1 MPGRGDWQQRSLIP
15 SMPKKSPAPGH
26 HGAALPA
33 WWETRR
39 AEARRRYEALPMPQ
53 RKDEDWRFATI
64 DSIRLDDFK
73 PGTKGKTPDAKLLQQ
88 SQPPFA
94 VAARAVF
101 ANDRLIRIEGAE
113 ELAKKGVV
121 FEPLASAIEKHPALL
136 QQHFMAHPVDLG
148 AQKFAALHAAH
159 ASAGVLI
166 HVPKNTELNLPLVS
180 YHWIDGAKT
189 SVFPHTLIVAGEN
202 SRVRVVDF
210 LGSTDPKGGGLS
222 CGLNDLLVGPGA
234 KVDYVCFQ
242 RWGTKVTSFQLN
254 STRVERDG
262 EARSLFLNLGAAYA
276 RQESRSTLAGGGAR
290 SEMLGLSVGS
300 DRQEFDQRTLQ
311 CHNVP
316 NTWSDLL
323 YKNALDDRSKSIFKG
338 LIRVAPGAAKTDA
351 YQNNRNLLL
360 NPEAEADSMPGLE
373 ILNDDV
379 RCTHGATTGQIDKD
393 QLFYLMARGI
403 DPRTGAQLLAHGFFE
418 EVIDRLPDKKIGEA
432 VRNAVAVKF
441 ASMRSAGKSEKR
453 TIPLTKVAKAKKRV
467 ASGLKKAINVR
478 ALQGLAK

>member
-1 MPGRGDWQQRSLIP
+1 MAEKHGQ
-15 SMPKKSPAPGH
+15 APLSQKG
-26 HGAALPA
+26 GKEPA
-33 WWETRR
+33 WWEQRK
-39 AEARRRYEALPMPQ
+39 AEAWKKFQAMPMPK
-53 RKDEDWRFATI
+53 RSEEDWRFATI
-64 DSIRLDDFK
+64 DAIRLGKFQ
-73 PGTKGKTPDAKLLQQ
+73 PGGKGASLDAEIVKR
-88 SQPPFA
+88 S
-94 VAARAVF
+94 VAAFPQAGRAVF
-101 ANDRLIRIEGAE
+101 ANDRLLHFEGGE
-113 ELAKKGVV
+113 ELRKKGVI
-121 FEPLASAIEKHPALL
+121 FESLSGALQKHPDLL
-136 QQHFMAHPVDLG
+136 QKYFMAHPVDLG

-166 HVPKNTELNLPLVS
+166 HVPKNVELELPLVS
-180 YHWIDGAKT
+180 FHWLDGDES

-202 SRVRVVDF
+202 SKVTVVDF
-210 LGSTDPKGGGLS
+210 LASTNEEGVGLA

-234 KVDYVCFQ
+234 KVDYVCLQ
-242 RWGTKVTSFQLN
+242 QWGKQVTSFQLN
-254 STRVERDG
+254 STRVEKDG
-262 EARSLFLNLGAAYA
+262 EARSLFVNLGAAYA
-276 RQESRSTLAGGGAR
+276 RQESRSTMAGSGAR

-311 CHNVP
+311 CHDVP

-379 RCTHGATTGQIDKD
+379 RCTHGATTGQIDQD

-418 EVIDRLPDKKIGEA
+418 EVIARLPEKKIGEA
-432 VRNAVAVKF
+432 VRSAVAEKF
-441 ASMRSAGKSEKR
+441 VSMKSQIVQEKTVPRPRGGKMSLVEDEV
-453 TIPLTKVAKAKKRV
+453 LD
-467 ASGLKKAINVR
+467 VR

>member
-1 MPGRGDWQQRSLIP
+1 MAEKHGQ
-15 SMPKKSPAPGH
+15 APLSQKG
-26 HGAALPA
+26 GKEPA
-33 WWETRR
+33 WWEQRK
-39 AEARRRYEALPMPQ
+39 AEAWKKFQAMPMPK
-53 RKDEDWRFATI
+53 RSEEDWRFATI
-64 DSIRLDDFK
+64 DAIRLGKFQ
-73 PGTKGKTPDAKLLQQ
+73 PGGKGASLDAEIVKR
-88 SQPPFA
+88 S
-94 VAARAVF
+94 VAAFPQAGRAVF
-101 ANDRLIRIEGAE
+101 ANDRLLHFEGGE
-113 ELAKKGVV
+113 ELQKKGVV
-121 FEPLASAIEKHPALL
+121 FESLSGALQKHPDLL
-136 QQHFMAHPVDLG
+136 QKYFMAHPVDLG

-166 HVPKNTELNLPLVS
+166 HVPKNVELELPLVS
-180 YHWIDGAKT
+180 FHWLDGNES

-202 SRVRVVDF
+202 SKVTVVDF
-210 LGSTDPKGGGLS
+210 LASTNEEGVGLA

-234 KVDYVCFQ
+234 KVDYVCLQ
-242 RWGTKVTSFQLN
+242 QWGKQVTSFQLN
-254 STRVERDG
+254 STRVEKDG
-262 EARSLFLNLGAAYA
+262 EARSLFVNLGAAYA
-276 RQESRSTLAGGGAR
+276 RQESRSTMAGSGAR

-311 CHNVP
+311 CHDVP

-379 RCTHGATTGQIDKD
+379 RCTHGATTGQIDQD

-418 EVIDRLPDKKIGEA
+418 EVIARLPEKKIGEA
-432 VRNAVAVKF
+432 VRSAVAAKF
-441 ASMRSAGKSEKR
+441 VSMKSQRVQEKTVPRPRGGKMSLVEDEV
-453 TIPLTKVAKAKKRV
+453 LV
-467 ASGLKKAINVR
+467 VR

>member
-1 MPGRGDWQQRSLIP
+1 MAEKHGQ
-15 SMPKKSPAPGH
+15 APLSQKG
-26 HGAALPA
+26 GKEPA
-33 WWETRR
+33 WWEQRK
-39 AEARRRYEALPMPQ
+39 AEAWKKFQAMPMPK
-53 RKDEDWRFATI
+53 RSEEDWRFATI
-64 DSIRLDDFK
+64 DAIRLGKFQ
-73 PGTKGKTPDAKLLQQ
+73 PGGKGASLDAEIVKR
-88 SQPPFA
+88 S
-94 VAARAVF
+94 VAAFPQAGRAVF
-101 ANDRLIRIEGAE
+101 ANDRLLHFEGGE
-113 ELAKKGVV
+113 ELQKKGVI
-121 FEPLASAIEKHPALL
+121 FESLSGALQKHPDLL
-136 QQHFMAHPVDLG
+136 QKYFMAHPVDLG

-166 HVPKNTELNLPLVS
+166 HVPKNVELELPLVS
-180 YHWIDGAKT
+180 FHWLDGDES
-189 SVFPHTLIVAGEN
+189 SVFPHTLIVAGE
-202 SRVRVVDF
+202 SSKVTVVDF
-210 LGSTDPKGGGLS
+210 LASTNEEGVGLA

-234 KVDYVCFQ
+234 KVDYVCLQ
-242 RWGTKVTSFQLN
+242 QWGKQVTSFQLN
-254 STRVERDG
+254 STRVEKDG
-262 EARSLFLNLGAAYA
+262 EARSLFVNLGAAYA
-276 RQESRSTLAGGGAR
+276 RQESRSTMAGSGAR

-311 CHNVP
+311 CHDVP

-379 RCTHGATTGQIDKD
+379 RCTHGATTGQIDQD

-418 EVIDRLPDKKIGEA
+418 EVIARLPEKKIGEA
-432 VRNAVAVKF
+432 VRSAVAAKF
-441 ASMRSAGKSEKR
+441 VSMKSQRVQEKTVPRPREGKMNLVEDEV
-453 TIPLTKVAKAKKRV
+453 LD
-467 ASGLKKAINVR
+467 VR

>member
-1 MPGRGDWQQRSLIP
+1 MAEKHGQ
-15 SMPKKSPAPGH
+15 APLSQKG
-26 HGAALPA
+26 GKEPA
-33 WWETRR
+33 WWEQRK
-39 AEARRRYEALPMPQ
+39 AEAWKKFQSMPMPK
-53 RKDEDWRFATI
+53 RSEEDWRFATI
-64 DSIRLDDFK
+64 DAIRLGKFQ
-73 PGTKGKTPDAKLLQQ
+73 PGGKGASLDAEIVKR
-88 SQPPFA
+88 S
-94 VAARAVF
+94 VAAFPQAGRAVF
-101 ANDRLIRIEGAE
+101 ANDRLLHFEGGE
-113 ELAKKGVV
+113 ELQKKGVV
-121 FEPLASAIEKHPALL
+121 FESLSGALQKHPDLL
-136 QQHFMAHPVDLG
+136 QKYFMAHPVDLG

-166 HVPKNTELNLPLVS
+166 HVPKNVELELPLVS
-180 YHWIDGAKT
+180 FHWLDGDES

-202 SRVRVVDF
+202 SKVTVVDF
-210 LGSTDPKGGGLS
+210 LASTNEEGVGLA

-234 KVDYVCFQ
+234 KVDYVCLQ
-242 RWGTKVTSFQLN
+242 QWGKQVTSFQLN
-254 STRVERDG
+254 STRVEKDG
-262 EARSLFLNLGAAYA
+262 EARSLFVNLGAAYA
-276 RQESRSTLAGGGAR
+276 RQESRSTMAGSGAR

-311 CHNVP
+311 CHDVP

-379 RCTHGATTGQIDKD
+379 RCTHGATTGQIDQD

-418 EVIDRLPDKKIGEA
+418 EVIARLPEKKIGEA
-432 VRNAVAVKF
+432 VRLAVAAKF
-441 ASMRSAGKSEKR
+441 VSMKSQIVQEKTVPRPRGGKMSLVEDEV
-453 TIPLTKVAKAKKRV
+453 LD
-467 ASGLKKAINVR
+467 VR

>member
-1 MPGRGDWQQRSLIP
+1 MAEKHGQ
-15 SMPKKSPAPGH
+15 APLSQKG
-26 HGAALPA
+26 GKEPA
-33 WWETRR
+33 WWEQRK
-39 AEARRRYEALPMPQ
+39 AEAWKKFQSMPMPK
-53 RKDEDWRFATI
+53 RSEEDWRFATI
-64 DSIRLDDFK
+64 DAIRLGKFQ
-73 PGTKGKTPDAKLLQQ
+73 PGGKGASLDAEIVKR
-88 SQPPFA
+88 S
-94 VAARAVF
+94 VAAFPQAGRAVF
-101 ANDRLIRIEGAE
+101 ANDRLLHFEGGE
-113 ELAKKGVV
+113 ELQKKGVI
-121 FEPLASAIEKHPALL
+121 FESLSGALQKHPDLL
-136 QQHFMAHPVDLG
+136 QKYFMAHPVDLG

-166 HVPKNTELNLPLVS
+166 HVPKNVELELPLVS
-180 YHWIDGAKT
+180 FHWLDGDES

-202 SRVRVVDF
+202 SKVTVVDF
-210 LGSTDPKGGGLS
+210 LASTNEEGVGLA

-234 KVDYVCFQ
+234 KVDYVCLQ
-242 RWGTKVTSFQLN
+242 QWGKQVTSFQLN
-254 STRVERDG
+254 STRVEKDG
-262 EARSLFLNLGAAYA
+262 EARSLFVNLGAAYA
-276 RQESRSTLAGGGAR
+276 RQESRSTMAGSGAR

-311 CHNVP
+311 CHDVP

-379 RCTHGATTGQIDKD
+379 RCTHGATTGQIDQD

-418 EVIDRLPDKKIGEA
+418 EVIARLPEKKIGEA
-432 VRNAVAVKF
+432 VRSAVAEKF
-441 ASMRSAGKSEKR
+441 VSMKSQRVQEKTVPRPRGGKMSLVEDEV
-453 TIPLTKVAKAKKRV
+453 LD
-467 ASGLKKAINVR
+467 VR

>member
-1 MPGRGDWQQRSLIP
+1 MAEKHGQ
-15 SMPKKSPAPGH
+15 APLSQKG
-26 HGAALPA
+26 GKEPA
-33 WWETRR
+33 WWEQRK
-39 AEARRRYEALPMPQ
+39 AEAWKKFQAMPMPK
-53 RKDEDWRFATI
+53 RSEEDWRFATI
-64 DSIRLDDFK
+64 DAIRLGKFQ
-73 PGTKGKTPDAKLLQQ
+73 PGGKGASLDAEIVKR
-88 SQPPFA
+88 S
-94 VAARAVF
+94 VAAFPQAGRAVF
-101 ANDRLIRIEGAE
+101 ANDRLLHFEGGE
-113 ELAKKGVV
+113 ELQKKGVV
-121 FEPLASAIEKHPALL
+121 FESLSGALQKHPDLL
-136 QQHFMAHPVDLG
+136 QKYFMAHPVDLG

-166 HVPKNTELNLPLVS
+166 HVPKNVELELPFVS
-180 YHWIDGAKT
+180 FHWLDGDES

-202 SRVRVVDF
+202 SKVTVVDF
-210 LGSTDPKGGGLS
+210 LASTNEEGVGLA

-234 KVDYVCFQ
+234 KVDYVCLQ
-242 RWGTKVTSFQLN
+242 QWGKQVTSFQLN
-254 STRVERDG
+254 STRVEKDG
-262 EARSLFLNLGAAYA
+262 EARSLFVNLGAAYA
-276 RQESRSTLAGGGAR
+276 RQESRSTMAGSGAR

-311 CHNVP
+311 CHDVP

-379 RCTHGATTGQIDKD
+379 RCTHGATTGQIDQD

-403 DPRTGAQLLAHGFFE
+403 DPRTGAQLLAYGFFE
-418 EVIDRLPDKKIGEA
+418 EVIARLPEKKIGEA
-432 VRNAVAVKF
+432 VRSAVAEKF
-441 ASMRSAGKSEKR
+441 VSMKSQRVHEKTVPRPREGKMNLVEDEV
-453 TIPLTKVAKAKKRV
+453 LD
-467 ASGLKKAINVR
+467 VR

>member
-1 MPGRGDWQQRSLIP
+1 MAEKHGQ
-15 SMPKKSPAPGH
+15 APLSQKG
-26 HGAALPA
+26 GKEPA
-33 WWETRR
+33 WWEQRK
-39 AEARRRYEALPMPQ
+39 AEAWKKFQAMPMPK
-53 RKDEDWRFATI
+53 RSEEDWRFATI
-64 DSIRLDDFK
+64 DAIRLGKFQ
-73 PGTKGKTPDAKLLQQ
+73 PGGKGASLDAEIVKR
-88 SQPPFA
+88 S
-94 VAARAVF
+94 VAAFPQAGRAVF
-101 ANDRLIRIEGAE
+101 ANDRLLHFEGGE
-113 ELAKKGVV
+113 ELGKKGVI
-121 FEPLASAIEKHPALL
+121 FESLSGALQKHPDLL
-136 QQHFMAHPVDLG
+136 QKYFMAHPVDLG

-166 HVPKNTELNLPLVS
+166 HVPKNVELELPLVS
-180 YHWIDGAKT
+180 FHWLDGDES

-202 SRVRVVDF
+202 SKVTVVDF
-210 LGSTDPKGGGLS
+210 LASTNEEGVGLA

-234 KVDYVCFQ
+234 KVDYVCLQ
-242 RWGTKVTSFQLN
+242 QWGKQVTSFQLN
-254 STRVERDG
+254 STRVEKDG
-262 EARSLFLNLGAAYA
+262 EARSLFVNLGAAYA
-276 RQESRSTLAGGGAR
+276 RQESRSTMAGSGAR

-311 CHNVP
+311 CHDVP

-379 RCTHGATTGQIDKD
+379 RCTHGATTGQIDQD

-418 EVIDRLPDKKIGEA
+418 EVIARLPEKKIGEA
-432 VRNAVAVKF
+432 VRSAVAEKF
-441 ASMRSAGKSEKR
+441 VSMKSQRVQEKTVPRPREGKMNLVEDEV
-453 TIPLTKVAKAKKRV
+453 LD
-467 ASGLKKAINVR
+467 VR

>member
-1 MPGRGDWQQRSLIP
+1 MAEKHGQ
-15 SMPKKSPAPGH
+15 APLSQKG
-26 HGAALPA
+26 GKEPA
-33 WWETRR
+33 WWEQRK
-39 AEARRRYEALPMPQ
+39 AEAWKKFQAMPMPK
-53 RKDEDWRFATI
+53 RSEEDWRFATI
-64 DSIRLDDFK
+64 DAIRLGKFQ
-73 PGTKGKTPDAKLLQQ
+73 PGGKGPSRDAEILER
-88 SQPPFA
+88 S
-94 VAARAVF
+94 VAAFPQSGRAVF
-101 ANDRLIRIEGAE
+101 ANDRLLHFEGGE
-113 ELAKKGVV
+113 ELGKKGVI
-121 FEPLASAIEKHPALL
+121 FESLSGALQKHPDLL
-136 QQHFMAHPVDLG
+136 QKYFMAHPVDLG

-166 HVPKNTELNLPLVS
+166 HVPKNVELELPLVS
-180 YHWIDGAKT
+180 FHWLDGDES

-202 SRVRVVDF
+202 SKVTVVDF
-210 LGSTDPKGGGLS
+210 LASTNKEGVGLA

-234 KVDYVCFQ
+234 KVDYVCLQ
-242 RWGTKVTSFQLN
+242 QWGKQVTSFQLN
-254 STRVERDG
+254 STRVEKDG
-262 EARSLFLNLGAAYA
+262 EARSLFVNLGAAYA
-276 RQESRSTLAGGGAR
+276 RQESRSTMAGSGAR

-311 CHNVP
+311 CHDVP

-379 RCTHGATTGQIDKD
+379 RCTHGATTGQIDQD

-403 DPRTGAQLLAHGFFE
+403 DPRTGAQLLAYGFFE
-418 EVIDRLPDKKIGEA
+418 EVIARLPEKKIGEA
-432 VRNAVAVKF
+432 VRSAVAEKF
-441 ASMRSAGKSEKR
+441 VSMKSQRVQEKTVPRPREGKMSLVEDEV
-453 TIPLTKVAKAKKRV
+453 LD
-467 ASGLKKAINVR
+467 VR

>member
-1 MPGRGDWQQRSLIP
+1 
-15 SMPKKSPAPGH
+15 MPKKSPSAGRN
-26 HGAALPA
+26 GAALPA
-33 WWETRR
+33 WWESRR
-39 AEARRRYEALPMPQ
+39 AEARRRFDELPLPQ

-64 DSIRLDDFK
+64 DAIRLDDFK
-73 PGTKGKTPDAKLLQQ
+73 PGAKGKTPEAKLLAR

-94 VAARAVF
+94 AAARAVF
-101 ANDRLIRIEGAE
+101 ANDRLVRIEGAE

-121 FEPLASAIEKHPALL
+121 FEPLATAIEKHPALL
-136 QQHFMAHPVDLG
+136 QKYFMAHPVDLG

-166 HVPKNTELNLPLVS
+166 HVPKNVELELPLVS
-180 YHWIDGAKT
+180 YHWIDAAKT
-189 SVFPHTLIVAGEN
+189 AVYPHTLIVAGEN
-202 SRVRVVDF
+202 AKVRVVDF
-210 LGSTDPKGGGLS
+210 LGSTDPKGGGLA

-242 RWGTKVTSFQLN
+242 RWGTAVTSFQLN
-254 STRVERDG
+254 STRVEKDG
-262 EARSLFLNLGAAYA
+262 EARSLFVNLGAAYA
-276 RQESRSTLAGGGAR
+276 RQESRSTLVGGGAR
-290 SEMLGLSVGS
+290 SEMLGLSVGN

-311 CHNVP
+311 CHDVP
-316 NTWSDLL
+316 HTWSDLL

-379 RCTHGATTGQIDKD
+379 RCTHGATTGQIDQD

-432 VRNAVAVKF
+432 VRTAVAEKF
-441 ASMRSAGKSEKR
+441 ASMRVPAKGKVPVRKR
-453 TIPLTKVAKAKKRV
+453 AVRV
-467 ASGLKKAINVR
+467 APVTKTKKPAVKGLKKAINVR
-478 ALQGLAK
+478 ALQGLSK

>member
-1 MPGRGDWQQRSLIP
+1 MAEKHGQ
-15 SMPKKSPAPGH
+15 APLSQKG
-26 HGAALPA
+26 GKEPA
-33 WWETRR
+33 WWEQRK
-39 AEARRRYEALPMPQ
+39 AEAWKKFQAMPMPK
-53 RKDEDWRFATI
+53 RSEEDWRFATI
-64 DSIRLDDFK
+64 DAIRLGKFQ
-73 PGTKGKTPDAKLLQQ
+73 PGGKGASLDAEIVKR
-88 SQPPFA
+88 S
-94 VAARAVF
+94 VAAFPQAGRAVF
-101 ANDRLIRIEGAE
+101 ANDRLLHFEGGE
-113 ELAKKGVV
+113 ELQKKGVV
-121 FEPLASAIEKHPALL
+121 FESLSGALQKHPDLL
-136 QQHFMAHPVDLG
+136 QKYFMAHPVDLG

-166 HVPKNTELNLPLVS
+166 HVPKNVELELPLVS
-180 YHWIDGAKT
+180 FHWLDGDES

-202 SRVRVVDF
+202 SKVTVVDF
-210 LGSTDPKGGGLS
+210 LASTNEEGVGLA

-234 KVDYVCFQ
+234 KVDYVCLQ
-242 RWGTKVTSFQLN
+242 QWGKQVTSFQLN
-254 STRVERDG
+254 STRVEKDG
-262 EARSLFLNLGAAYA
+262 EARSLFVNLGAAYA
-276 RQESRSTLAGGGAR
+276 RQESRSTMAGSGAR

-311 CHNVP
+311 CHDVP

-379 RCTHGATTGQIDKD
+379 RCTHGATTGQIDQD

-418 EVIDRLPDKKIGEA
+418 EVIARLPEKKIGEA
-432 VRNAVAVKF
+432 VRSAVAAKF
-441 ASMRSAGKSEKR
+441 VSMKSQIVQEKTVPRPRGGKMSLVEDEV
-453 TIPLTKVAKAKKRV
+453 LD
-467 ASGLKKAINVR
+467 VR

>member
-1 MPGRGDWQQRSLIP
+1 MAEKHGQ
-15 SMPKKSPAPGH
+15 APLSQKG
-26 HGAALPA
+26 GKEPA
-33 WWETRR
+33 WWEQRK
-39 AEARRRYEALPMPQ
+39 AEAWKKFQAMPMPK
-53 RKDEDWRFATI
+53 RSEEDWRFATI
-64 DSIRLDDFK
+64 DAIRLGKFQ
-73 PGTKGKTPDAKLLQQ
+73 PGGKGASLDAEIVKR
-88 SQPPFA
+88 S
-94 VAARAVF
+94 VAAFPQAGRAVF
-101 ANDRLIRIEGAE
+101 ANDRLLHFEGGE
-113 ELAKKGVV
+113 ELQKKGVV
-121 FEPLASAIEKHPALL
+121 FESLSGALQKHPDLL
-136 QQHFMAHPVDLG
+136 QKYFMAHPVDLG

-166 HVPKNTELNLPLVS
+166 HVPKNVELELPLVS
-180 YHWIDGAKT
+180 FHWLDGDES
-189 SVFPHTLIVAGEN
+189 SVFPHTLIVAGE
-202 SRVRVVDF
+202 SSKVTVVDF
-210 LGSTDPKGGGLS
+210 LASTNEEGVGLA

-234 KVDYVCFQ
+234 KVDYVCLQ
-242 RWGTKVTSFQLN
+242 QWGKQVTSFQLN
-254 STRVERDG
+254 STRVEKDG
-262 EARSLFLNLGAAYA
+262 EARSLFVNLGAAYA
-276 RQESRSTLAGGGAR
+276 RQESRSTMAGSGAR

-311 CHNVP
+311 CHDVP

-379 RCTHGATTGQIDKD
+379 RCTHGATTGQIDQD

-418 EVIDRLPDKKIGEA
+418 EVIARLPEKKIGEA
-432 VRNAVAVKF
+432 VRSAVAEKF
-441 ASMRSAGKSEKR
+441 VSMKSQIVQEKTVPRPRGGKMSLVEDEV
-453 TIPLTKVAKAKKRV
+453 LD
-467 ASGLKKAINVR
+467 VR

>member
-1 MPGRGDWQQRSLIP
+1 MAEKHGQ
-15 SMPKKSPAPGH
+15 APLSQKG
-26 HGAALPA
+26 GKEPA
-33 WWETRR
+33 WWEQRK
-39 AEARRRYEALPMPQ
+39 AEAWKKFQAMPMPK
-53 RKDEDWRFATI
+53 RSEEDWRFATI
-64 DSIRLDDFK
+64 DAIRLGKFQ
-73 PGTKGKTPDAKLLQQ
+73 PGGKGASLDAEIVKR
-88 SQPPFA
+88 S
-94 VAARAVF
+94 VAAFPQVGRAVF
-101 ANDRLIRIEGAE
+101 ANDRLLHFESGE
-113 ELAKKGVV
+113 ELQKKGVI
-121 FEPLASAIEKHPALL
+121 FESLSGALQKHPDLL
-136 QQHFMAHPVDLG
+136 QKYFMAHPVDLG

-166 HVPKNTELNLPLVS
+166 HVPKNVELELPLVS
-180 YHWIDGAKT
+180 FHWLDGDES

-202 SRVRVVDF
+202 SKVTVVDF
-210 LGSTDPKGGGLS
+210 LASTNEEGVGLA

-234 KVDYVCFQ
+234 KVDYVCLQ
-242 RWGTKVTSFQLN
+242 QWGKQVTSFQLN
-254 STRVERDG
+254 STRVEKDG
-262 EARSLFLNLGAAYA
+262 EARSLFVNLGAAYA
-276 RQESRSTLAGGGAR
+276 RQESRSTMAGSGAR

-311 CHNVP
+311 CHDVP

-379 RCTHGATTGQIDKD
+379 RCTHGATTGQIDQD

-418 EVIDRLPDKKIGEA
+418 EVIARLPEKKIGEA
-432 VRNAVAVKF
+432 VRLAVAAKF
-441 ASMRSAGKSEKR
+441 AAMRPLPSEQGKRGSRPEGRLEKESE
-453 TIPLTKVAKAKKRV
+453 TLD
-467 ASGLKKAINVR
+467 VR
-478 ALQGLAK
+478 ALQGLSH

>member
-1 MPGRGDWQQRSLIP
+1 MAEKHGQ
-15 SMPKKSPAPGH
+15 APLSQKG
-26 HGAALPA
+26 GKEPA
-33 WWETRR
+33 WWEQRK
-39 AEARRRYEALPMPQ
+39 AEAWKKFQSMPMPK
-53 RKDEDWRFATI
+53 RSEEDWRFATI
-64 DSIRLDDFK
+64 DAIRLGKFQ
-73 PGTKGKTPDAKLLQQ
+73 PGGKGASLDAEIVKR
-88 SQPPFA
+88 S
-94 VAARAVF
+94 VAAFPQAGRAVF
-101 ANDRLIRIEGAE
+101 ANDRLLHFEGGE
-113 ELAKKGVV
+113 ELQKKGVI
-121 FEPLASAIEKHPALL
+121 FESLSGALQKHPDLL
-136 QQHFMAHPVDLG
+136 QKYFMAHPVDLG

-166 HVPKNTELNLPLVS
+166 HVPKNVELELPLVS
-180 YHWIDGAKT
+180 FHWLDGDES

-202 SRVRVVDF
+202 SKVTVVDF
-210 LGSTDPKGGGLS
+210 LASTNEEGVGLA

-234 KVDYVCFQ
+234 KVDYVCLQ
-242 RWGTKVTSFQLN
+242 QWGKQVTSFQLN
-254 STRVERDG
+254 STRVEKDG
-262 EARSLFLNLGAAYA
+262 EARSLFVNLGAAYA
-276 RQESRSTLAGGGAR
+276 RQESRSTMAGSGAR

-311 CHNVP
+311 CHDVP

-379 RCTHGATTGQIDKD
+379 RCTHGATTGQIDQD

-418 EVIDRLPDKKIGEA
+418 EVIARLPEKKIGEA
-432 VRNAVAVKF
+432 VRSAVAEKF
-441 ASMRSAGKSEKR
+441 VSMKSQIVQEKTVPRPRGGKMSLVEDEV
-453 TIPLTKVAKAKKRV
+453 LD
-467 ASGLKKAINVR
+467 VR